1 MIAGNPAFR
10 VYDVDPDTY
19 EIMDARVFIG
29 PASIVTMPKMLTV
42 LIPGDLADPT
52 FQTSRECPSSV
63 HTPNRLL
70 SVTFKL
76 NGNNTTQL
84 VKSMDLPCLMAGLK
98 TSH

>member
-52 FQTSRECPSSV
+52 FQTSRERPSSV
-63 HTPNRLL
+63 HMPNRLL
-70 SVTFKL
+70 SVTY
-76 NGNNTTQL
+76 
-84 VKSMDLPCLMAGLK
+84 
-98 TSH
+98 